1 MVQSSTIIT
10 FTWIPESDVLVVVG
24 VNIDPGDAWMTGV
37 EKFSETGEDAKLKF
51 DPRFAEKLHTI
62 QVEQIH

>member
-1 MVQSSTIIT
+1 
-10 FTWIPESDVLVVVG
+10 
-24 VNIDPGDAWMTGV
+24 MTGV